1 MMMGPLETIV
11 TIREQKVRVIID
23 GSADGRV
30 YHLRA
35 ECEGIIR
42 EHSVTIGP
50 SEGAGPE
57 HYDQAMLQRDLDA
70 ARAKVAAEAEW
81 HARVRKMIDLAT

>member
-1 MMMGPLETIV
+1 MESKKFNLNGKEILTFCEPIQRGL
-11 TIREQKVRVIID
+11 
-23 GSADGRV
+23 G
-30 YHLRA
+30 YLLRA
-35 ECEGIIR
+35 ECEGVVR
-42 EHSVTIGP
+42 EHSLTIGP